1 MQNNDFLIVQSKK
14 KTKNNQKNNIDKN
27 DTKEKSGNIE
37 NKKQNSKTKNEKNI
51 ITIEKEYPLLRK
63 WNLGHINGKKMPKQN
78 CSPDVFAKSLNKI
91 GSFDDV
97 LTMWSY
103 FNHIDITLL
112 GLNSC
117 LYVFEDNILPMWE
130 DKNNIGGNIYKS
142 YICEEYIYNVF
153 IKILLLVIGEIFG
166 NDNGEKIESPSII
179 AGSINGLYVK
189 KSFKTYEF
197 QIWTKKNSKN
207 ITDILSD
214 ITEMEWKCISIH

>member
-1 MQNNDFLIVQSKK
+1 MQNNEFFIVQSKK
-14 KTKNNQKNNIDKN
+14 RSKNNSNN
-27 DTKEKSGNIE
+27 NIE
-37 NKKQNSKTKNEKNI
+37 NKKQNYKTMKKNN
-51 ITIEKEYPLLRK
+51 TMEKEYPLLRK

-78 CSPDVFAKSLNKI
+78 CSPEVFAKTLNKI

-103 FNHIDITLL
+103 FNNIEITLL

-130 DKNNIGGNIYKS
+130 DKNNIGGNVYKS
-142 YICEEYIYNVF
+142 YIGEEYISDIF
-153 IKILLLVIGEIFG
+153 IKILLLVVGEIFG
-166 NDNGEKIESPSII
+166 NDGDVKSSGIVS
-179 AGSINGLYVK
+179 GSINGLYVK

-207 ITDILSD
+207 ITDILFE
-214 ITEMEWKCISIH
+214 ITYMEWKCINIH

>member
-1 MQNNDFLIVQSKK
+1 MQNNEFSIVQSKK
-14 KTKNNQKNNIDKN
+14 KIKN
-27 DTKEKSGNIE
+27 DMNKEKNE
-37 NKKQNSKTKNEKNI
+37 KKQNKKTTDDNI
-51 ITIEKEYPLLRK
+51 ITASEKEFPLLRK

-91 GSFDDV
+91 GSFDDI

-142 YICEEYIYNVF
+142 YISEEYVYGIF
-153 IKILLLVIGEIFG
+153 MKILLLVVGEIFG
-166 NDNGEKIESPSII
+166 SDNDPELPGVVS
-179 AGSINGLYVK
+179 GGINGIYVK

-197 QIWTKKNSKN
+197 QVWTKKNSKN
-207 ITDILSD
+207 ITNILFD
-214 ITEMEWKCISIH
+214 ITEMEWKCINIH

>member
-1 MQNNDFLIVQSKK
+1 MQNDDFLIVQSKK
-14 KTKNNQKNNIDKN
+14 KIKN
-27 DTKEKSGNIE
+27 DINKEKNE
-37 NKKQNSKTKNEKNI
+37 KKKQNKKTTNDNI
-51 ITIEKEYPLLRK
+51 TTTSDKEFPLLRK

-78 CSPDVFAKSLNKI
+78 CSSDVFIKSLNKI
-91 GSFDDV
+91 GSFDDI

-142 YICEEYIYNVF
+142 YVSEEHIYSIF
-153 IKILLLVIGEIFG
+153 MKILLLVVGEMFG
-166 NDNGEKIESPSII
+166 SDGDEELPSVMSRSVNGI
-179 AGSINGLYVK
+179 YVK

-197 QIWTKKNSKN
+197 QVWTKKNSKN
-207 ITDILSD
+207 ITDVLFD
-214 ITEMEWKCISIH
+214 ITEMEWKCINIH